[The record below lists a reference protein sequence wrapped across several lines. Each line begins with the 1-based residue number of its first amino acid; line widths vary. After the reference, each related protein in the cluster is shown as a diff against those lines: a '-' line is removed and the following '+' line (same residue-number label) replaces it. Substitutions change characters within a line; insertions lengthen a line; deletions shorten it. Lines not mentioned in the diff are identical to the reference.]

1 MFADRLKALRQEN
14 NFTQKQISDILGLD
28 RSTYAYYELA
38 RTRPDIDTLVM
49 LAKIFKVSTDYL
61 LLGDQENKG
70 VSCVN
75 EEGAEYV
82 RTNISFDH
90 LGDLSKDERELILY
104 YRMLNNNAK
113 SEIRN
118 IAKEKYAEIAPEYT
132 ALLKK

>member
-1 MFADRLKALRQEN
+1 MFADRLKALRLEN

-61 LLGDQENKG
+61 LLGDQEAAGG
-70 VSCVN
+70 VVN
-75 EEGAEYV
+75 EEGTEYI
-82 RTNISFDH
+82 RSSNSFDH

-104 YRMLNNNAK
+104 YRMLNNSAK
-113 SEIRN
+113 NELRD
-118 IAKEKYAEIAPEYT
+118 IAKDKYEEIASEYT